1 MTKATYIPG
10 THRIDGARLNA
21 TLHETCEWGAAHR
34 WGE

>member
-1 MTKATYIPG
+1 MTKTSYQPG
-10 THRIDGARLNA
+10 TLRIDAKRLNA